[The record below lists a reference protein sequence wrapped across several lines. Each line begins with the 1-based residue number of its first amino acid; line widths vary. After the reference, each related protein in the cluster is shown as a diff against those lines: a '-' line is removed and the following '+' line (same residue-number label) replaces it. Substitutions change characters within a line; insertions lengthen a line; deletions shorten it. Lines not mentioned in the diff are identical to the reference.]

1 MNETPARCVPSALY
15 WLERGSPPG
24 RAVEAPVS
32 LNPFVFARVAVDSPR
47 PAERVTEALDQLLRE
62 GFEAGGR
69 RYRLFGM
76 RRGGILTM
84 SLGLPLVGGAAP
96 VLRARLREEHGPVHF
111 DVHVTARIEIIVF
124 GVFWLALTVL
134 GGGYQLVLQ
143 VSEYLAGRA
152 TASDIWDVLPRI
164 GVMAALIGL
173 PLWYFRGRA
182 TRDAGLLLGAFR
194 DAIGA
199 ARDGT
204 APSTD
209 LG

>member
-1 MNETPARCVPSALY
+1 VA
-15 WLERGSPPG
+15 
-24 RAVEAPVS
+24 
-32 LNPFVFARVAVDSPR
+32 LNPFVFARLALDSPR
-47 PAERVTEALDQLLRE
+47 PAERVSAALDQLLRE

-76 RRGGILTM
+76 RRGGYLTM

-96 VLRARLREEHGPVHF
+96 VLRARLREDHGPVHF

-143 VSEYLAGRA
+143 VSEYVAGRA

-164 GVMAALIGL
+164 GIMAALIGL
-173 PLWYFRGRA
+173 PLWYFRRRA
-182 TRDAGLLLGAFR
+182 MQDAVLLLGAFR

-199 ARDGT
+199 ARAGS
-204 APSTD
+204 AIPSD
-209 LG
+209 

>member
-1 MNETPARCVPSALY
+1 V
-15 WLERGSPPG
+15 G
-24 RAVEAPVS
+24 
-32 LNPFVFARVAVDSPR
+32 LNPFVFARLALDSPQ
-47 PAERVTEALDQLLRE
+47 PSERVAEALDHLLRE

-76 RRGGILTM
+76 RRGGYVTM
-84 SLGLPLVGGAAP
+84 SLGLPLIGGAAP
-96 VLRARLREEHGPVHF
+96 VLRARLREDHGPVHF

-143 VSEYLAGRA
+143 MSEFLASRA
-152 TASDIWDVLPRI
+152 TASDVWDVLPRI

-173 PLWYFRGRA
+173 PLWYFRRRA
-182 TRDAGLLLGAFR
+182 MRDAVLLLGAFR

-199 ARDGT
+199 AREST
-204 APSTD
+204 ALPSD
-209 LG
+209 